1 MPSLIN
7 PFADDSIFGM
17 IPLTQSM
24 MLVPNTYGYLGPKNI
39 FNFEGV
45 PGDTV
50 SVEMMNG
57 IIQILESKPRGTSE
71 PNQAKQEKR
80 SGVILSIPHIPSEDQ
95 IRPNEIK
102 NTRAFGSTNQ
112 LEQAS
117 TVMNRKLIKN
127 HRNYEVTW
135 EFLGWGA
142 LKGKIIDADGVTE
155 LADFYKAFDVD
166 KKIIN
171 FELDNP
177 DSNVSE
183 KCRALTDHVE
193 DNLLGDAMTGV
204 RCPCSPEFFDA
215 LIAHPNVEKF
225 YLNHSAS
232 VKLTGVGSKDVFT
245 FENITFER
253 YRGRGPLPSGE
264 IKRFID
270 MGKGHAYPEGTF
282 ETFKG
287 AWGSGEF
294 MDTVNSD
301 GVPIYVRQEL
311 LKFNKGIDL
320 YFESNPLPYCSRPG
334 VLVEVWAYDPD
345 HPFMAEE

>member
-1 MPSLIN
+1 MQGMIVN
-7 PFADDSIFGM
+7 PYADDSIFGM
-17 IPLTQSM
+17 IPLTQAM

-39 FNFEGV
+39 FSFEGV
-45 PGDTV
+45 PGDSV

-95 IRPNEIK
+95 IRPKEIK
-102 NTRAFGSTNQ
+102 NVRAFGSTNQ

-117 TVMNRKLIKN
+117 TVMNGKLIKN
-127 HRNYEVTW
+127 HRNYEITW
-135 EFLGWGA
+135 EFLSWGA

-155 LADFYKAFDVD
+155 LADFYKAFDVT
-166 KKIIN
+166 KKRIN
-171 FELDNP
+171 FELDNS
-177 DSNVSE
+177 DTDVVA
-183 KCRALTDHVE
+183 KCKELTDHIE
-193 DNLLGDAMTGV
+193 DNLLGDTMTGV
-204 RCPCSPEFFDA
+204 RCPCSPEFFDS
-215 LIAHPNVEKF
+215 LVSHRNVEKF
-225 YLNHSAS
+225 YLNHAAA
-232 VKLTGVGSKDVFT
+232 VELGGPGSKDSFT
-245 FENITFER
+245 FKGITFER
-253 YRGRGPLPSGE
+253 YRGRGPLPDGE

-270 MGKGHAYPEGTF
+270 IGKGHAYPEGTF

-294 MDTVNSD
+294 MDTINSN
-301 GVPIYVRQEL
+301 GVPIYVLQEP

-334 VLVEVWAYDPD
+334 VLVEVLRSEADS
-345 HPFMAEE
+345 E